1 MVQSIFLKIQP
12 FLEEFYETF
21 THLSATKHV
30 RKLDIFQEMELKE
43 QQMVNMCERERD
55 LETQIQELG
64 RKIKEYEGGTSD
76 AAYINKLEA

>member
-1 MVQSIFLKIQP
+1 MKPSCVSLLQNMFASSIF
-12 FLEEFYETF
+12 
-21 THLSATKHV
+21 
-30 RKLDIFQEMELKE
+30 FQEMELKE